1 VGVGYP
7 NSYTEAMG
15 IQEPHLVYVHLALE
29 DETIVSCLALLA
41 QNSLFT
47 GMILFQEL
55 ASGQRRGMASLGL
68 LGLLAFTAV
77 FHASLFAKS
86 F

>member
-1 VGVGYP
+1 MGVGYP

-41 QNSLFT
+41 QNFLFT
-47 GMILFQEL
+47 GMILFQGV
-55 ASGQRRGMASLGL
+55 ASGQQRVWW
-68 LGLLAFTAV
+68 T
-77 FHASLFAKS
+77 
-86 F
+86 